1 MLLDQETGPDL
12 IPDES
17 TMWGP
22 RYNSLVTCPNST
34 TDFALLAQFVST
46 PFTHKIPFNSNFYQ
60 DQGTGTGPELQF
72 WTALLQVPGPSLVLT
87 SLSVQTVTEPRK
99 TFSSNVRPKS

>member
-1 MLLDQETGPDL
+1 MVLDQETSPDL

-46 PFTHKIPFNSNFYQ
+46 PFTHKTPFNGNFYQ
-60 DQGTGTGPELQF
+60 DQGTRTGP
-72 WTALLQVPGPSLVLT
+72 APGSWSKSGSDFSFCADGDGAEENVFIQR
-87 SLSVQTVTEPRK
+87 QTKKLR
-99 TFSSNVRPKS
+99 